1 MVLASPSS
9 MRLLPGARHFGRA
22 GSAMRPSPSWR
33 SRAFG
38 APCPLRTSSRWP
50 KSIPHGGSS
59 TRRSPI
65 PAVSCRRCNR
75 PPLPCH
81 RCGRSAVLLPVNG
94 RRAASESRGRASEWR
109 GSGRGIARMGR
120 AHRYSLRPPLPA
132 PTGGYGSR
140 SKARIPADPVRLPSG
155 VAVAGGFGMCHGA
168 QHEVAKQRR
177 PPYRSG
183 RLSLTPGRAIR
194 ASGAARK
201 ASAGRG
207 EGPALPRRYPRLGGL
222 MRQSK
227 AGSH

>member
-65 PAVSCRRCNR
+65 PAVSRRRCNR

-81 RCGRSAVLLPVNG
+81 RCGRSRCSCPLMVDAQPPRAGAARRNG
-94 RRAASESRGRASEWR
+94 AAPDGVSLEWGGRIATPFARPSPRR
-109 GSGRGIARMGR
+109 
-120 AHRYSLRPPLPA
+120 P
-132 PTGGYGSR
+132 GGYGSR